1 MVRSCRVEDRYAR
14 FDFAPER
21 EVGPADERTT
31 RSGGAGFLDT
41 ATAGEPPRLYELTA
55 AATAA
60 VLSGV
65 GPSVSRVKPQH

>member
-14 FDFAPER
+14 LNFAPER
-21 EVGPADERTT
+21 EVGPADARTT

-41 ATAGEPPRLYELTA
+41 ATAGEPPRLYDTA

>member
-14 FDFAPER
+14 LDFAPER